1 MTTQPPAPQT
11 GAPLP
16 PATRAP
22 GRSVLSADL
31 RIVGNLTAEGTVE
44 VMGEVEGSIR
54 ARTLVITQEGRVTG
68 TVAADTVEIRGR
80 MDGGISTQG
89 LMLRSPAQVTAD
101 VTYAS
106 LTIESGATVEG
117 SFRKPK
123 E

>member
-1 MTTQPPAPQT
+1 MTTQQPSPS
-11 GAPLP
+11 P

-31 RIVGNLTAEGTVE
+31 RITGDMTAEGTIE

-54 ARTLVITQEGRVTG
+54 ARNLIVAQDGRVTG
-68 TVAADTVEIRGR
+68 TIAAETVEIRGR
-80 MDGGISTQG
+80 MEGGIGTGS

-101 VTYAS
+101 VTYQS

-123 E
+123 A